1 MRRPSKK
8 GVGKTQAPPVD
19 DDTICR
25 AANEVLRGIPGV
37 VPQAWRLPGGAW
49 VEYTYAEEPHF
60 EFHCPI
66 PEGSGL
72 DETERVLT
80 TNLRKRVRRYL
91 LTQRPKNYDKL
102 PARKQWEIDKRLG
115 LLDTEE

>member
-19 DDTICR
+19 DDTI
-25 AANEVLRGIPGV
+25 
-37 VPQAWRLPGGAW
+37 
-49 VEYTYAEEPHF
+49 
-60 EFHCPI
+60 
-66 PEGSGL
+66 
-72 DETERVLT
+72 
-80 TNLRKRVRRYL
+80 KRVRRYL